1 MVWPSLCPS
10 VRHRVCVKIKPPPD
24 CLEQIT
30 SHFLS
35 DHWFIWNGRTGCSH
49 NLIRIRY
56 LSPSMIVSWIRNDE
70 ERVFIAQG
78 SPFLRHRRD
87 CIRETACIHKK
98 YCVCYQNCRD
108 QTVKSIFIIRFS
120 MKIWYLLTAS
130 APVTVPYFIW
140 ILTSFIFPCIFF
152 FFKLFILFLFCFFV
166 FLIFFGG
173 GRLFTVVT
181 ASWKWGL
188 RDWKHCGSW
197 STRTW
202 VAVQNVWYQRTS
214 WRDILVPMSAILG
227 CWLFILSYMDLICFW
242 DYLTFPQA
250 WGIRQDSF

>member
-152 FFKLFILFLFCFFV
+152 FFKLFILFLFCFF
-166 FLIFFGG
+166 F
-173 GRLFTVVT
+173 
-181 ASWKWGL
+181 
-188 RDWKHCGSW
+188 
-197 STRTW
+197 
-202 VAVQNVWYQRTS
+202 
-214 WRDILVPMSAILG
+214 
-227 CWLFILSYMDLICFW
+227 
-242 DYLTFPQA
+242 
-250 WGIRQDSF
+250 